1 MAILTSLF
9 SGVSGLNAFGTGLSV
24 VSNNIANLNTVGF
37 KDSQASFANII
48 GQSLG
53 GAAAGSQIGRGVYV
67 NDIRTQ
73 FLQGSFET
81 TGNALDMAV
90 DGTGFFVVRNAAG
103 GEYYSRAGLFHID
116 QNGLV
121 KNPDGLTLQ
130 GIQANAAGTLTGQ
143 VGDISLAST
152 VSPPLATTQV
162 DLVANLDSR
171 VAIPPVFSVA
181 DPAATSNFSTSLTV
195 YDSLGNGHL
204 VTAYFRKS
212 AEAATGNTWE
222 YFVVVDQSDSTS
234 GTTEVQAQGTLTFT
248 TDGALDTESAVTY
261 PLAGGGF
268 DFTGGATQGQVIGLD
283 FGTSVTT
290 NAGTGLDG
298 VTQFG
303 STSALLQQTQDG
315 YGSGSLQNVSIN
327 ADGVITG
334 LFTNGRNR
342 TLGQVV
348 LSRFNN
354 PQGLTPFGANLFGSS
369 ADSGQPII
377 GVANSAGMG
386 KILSDSIELSNVD
399 LAHEFVKMIEYQ
411 RGFQANS
418 RVITT
423 TDEILQELV
432 NLKR

>member
-1 MAILTSLF
+1 MVRERMAWHEEVF
-9 SGVSGLNAFGTGLSV
+9 VEGPSV
-24 VSNNIANLNTVGF
+24 EDLKKGF
-37 KDSQASFANII
+37 E
-48 GQSLG
+48 G
-53 GAAAGSQIGRGVYV
+53 
-67 NDIRTQ
+67 
-73 FLQGSFET
+73 
-81 TGNALDMAV
+81 
-90 DGTGFFVVRNAAG
+90 
-103 GEYYSRAGLFHID
+103 AGLFHID

-130 GIQANAAGTLTGQ
+130 GIQADAAGTLTGQ
-143 VGDISLAST
+143 VGDINLAST

-162 DLVANLDSR
+162 DLIANLDSR
-171 VAIPPVFSVA
+171 VTIPAAFSVA
-181 DPAATSNFSTSLTV
+181 NAAGTSNFSTSLTV

-212 AEAATGNTWE
+212 AEAATGNTWQ
-222 YFVVVDQSDSTS
+222 YYVVVDQNDSTS
-234 GTTEVQAQGTLTFT
+234 GATEVQAQGTLTFT
-248 TDGALDTESAVTY
+248 TDGELNTESAVTY
-261 PLAGGGF
+261 PLAGGGLN
-268 DFTGGATQGQVIGLD
+268 FTGGATQGQVIGLD
-283 FGTSVTT
+283 FGTSITT
-290 NAGTGLDG
+290 DAGTGLDG

-334 LFTNGRNR
+334 LFTNGKNR

-348 LSRFNN
+348 LSRFNDT
-354 PQGLTPFGANLFGSS
+354 QGLTPFGANLFGSS